1 MSVIPSPPASR
12 GWSLLRDGVPIT
24 LLCDL
29 LYVDGPPSREILT
42 TEALADDVRL
52 AHPHRIA
59 TAHPAGGSGEPP
71 EVAIVAG

>member
-12 GWSLLRDGVPIT
+12 GWSLLCDGVPIT

-52 AHPHRIA
+52 AHPDRIA
-59 TAHPAGGSGEPP
+59 TAHPADGTGEPP
-71 EVAIVAG
+71 EVAIVAR